1 MAEPEAPL
9 PPIEIPWK
17 LASTT
22 QPLAAGEPA
31 QTAMSLFFFEPDDAS
46 LTGAFPDDR
55 LVFVKITASV
65 SPASFPAELSKVAAS
80 FLGEGNPCMHLLL
93 DLKVRPNL
101 DGQPPADTIRPYFH
115 AAAPLNRRMLQ
126 TGVIG
131 AEAYEGESDGVAIGK
146 SGSQMA
152 ESLRSHSST
161 TSASASAGLSVGPV
175 SLGGSVRNTTTDVAS
190 DRAVSQVVDTTTRQA
205 SDERRELLSHTTR
218 VENIIS
224 LLSTKYVGTPHL
236 SFSLSPQP
244 LQQLSID
251 PSDPNLWF
259 QQLLARRSSGIE
271 GIQEFTAVIV
281 VPKSLDFCIN
291 ARLRRVC
298 LLDSSPGPLNYEERF
313 NGTLLQFARMVN
325 YLNRTFPPGT
335 PLEELDIDIIGGL
348 TSGTFKRPVVELWGL
363 RLVESLVVASVV
375 SPGASAGAAQRGS
388 ANYKHMLEVW
398 LDTLRDE
405 YERESARSPLER
417 GVLFGE
423 NRFLDTCF
431 GSSPDVDGALVV
443 SGSNATVSPLFRV
456 PLNQGL
462 FDIGG
467 VRTLSAAQ
475 TTSTR
480 TRARETITRWNAIE
494 KQVTSLLG
502 NAGSGV
508 RETPLVAND
517 PKVLGVFVD
526 AIRKL
531 PAGDVRNVGFKEA
544 AELLQL
550 DGPQAKLLQA
560 AGASNLAD
568 IATVLQTAPD
578 VERQNAE
585 VMRLRALFKNQKI
598 EGTPPELV
606 KLGVTGKDSAAMLDT
621 IGRGLAGS
629 GRNSGGNSGGVGGGN
644 GGRTRG
650 GEAGDKR

>member
-1 MAEPEAPL
+1 MAEPEAAL

-22 QPLAAGEPA
+22 QPLVTGEPA
-31 QTAMSLFFFEPDDAS
+31 QTAMSLFFFEPDDAN
-46 LTGAFPDDR
+46 LTGAFPDER

-80 FLGEGNPCMHLLL
+80 FLGEGIPCMHLLL
-93 DLKVRPNL
+93 DLKVRPNV
-101 DGQPPADTIRPYFH
+101 DGTPPADTIRPYFH

-131 AEAYEGESDGVAIGK
+131 ADAYEGESDGVAIGK

-161 TSASASAGLSVGPV
+161 TTASASAGLSLGPF
-175 SLGGSVRNTTTDVAS
+175 SLGGSVRNTTTDVGS
-190 DRAVSQVVDTTTRQA
+190 DRAVSQVVDTTSRQA

-281 VPKSLDFCIN
+281 VPKGTDFCIN

-298 LLDSSPGPLNYEERF
+298 LLDSLPGPLNYDERF

-325 YLNRTFPPGT
+325 YLNRTFPAGT

-348 TSGTFKRPVVELWGL
+348 TSGTFKRPVVQLWGL
-363 RLVESLVVASVV
+363 RLGESLVVASVV
-375 SPGASAGAAQRGS
+375 SPGASAGASQRGS

-405 YERESARSPLER
+405 YERELARSPLER

-423 NRFLDTCF
+423 NRFLGTCF
-431 GSSPDVDGALVV
+431 ASGPEADGAFVV
-443 SGSNATVSPLFRV
+443 SGSNASVSPLFRV

-467 VRTLSAAQ
+467 VRSASASL

-480 TRARETITRWNAIE
+480 TRALETITRWNTIE
-494 KQVTSLLG
+494 KQVSSLLG
-502 NAGSGV
+502 NPGSGLK
-508 RETPLVAND
+508 ETPLVAND
-517 PKVLGVFVD
+517 PKVVGIFVD

-531 PAGDVRNVGFKEA
+531 PADDARNVGLSEA
-544 AELLQL
+544 AKLLQL
-550 DGPQAKLLQA
+550 DGAQVKMLQA
-560 AGASNLAD
+560 AGASKLAD
-568 IATVLQTAPD
+568 IATVLQNAPE
-578 VERQNAE
+578 VERQNTE
-585 VMRLRALFKNQKI
+585 VARLRALFKSQKI
-598 EGTPPELV
+598 EGTPPELI
-606 KLGVTGKDSAAMLDT
+606 KLGVTGQDSAAMLAT
-621 IGRGLAGS
+621 IGKGLTGS
-629 GRNSGGNSGGVGGGN
+629 SSGAVGG
-644 GGRTRG
+644 
-650 GEAGDKR
+650 KR